1 MMKAILLSILLLSL
15 LPGTTFAAH
24 KQIDPSQS
32 TLTIHVGKTGLFS
45 VGGHEHIV
53 SAPIAD
59 GVIDDGASARVT
71 FRVESARITVL
82 PEDHQNEVQHTM
94 QERVLE
100 SARFPEI
107 SFSSDQVR
115 PAGDSQWEVS
125 GHLTLHGETRPLHMH
140 VKYIEGKYVGT
151 ATIKQKDF
159 GIQPV
164 SAGGGTV
171 KVKDELTIDFSIKT
185 K

>member
-1 MMKAILLSILLLSL
+1 MKAILISVLLLSL
-15 LPGTTFAAH
+15 PSGAAFAAQ

-45 VGGHEHIV
+45 AGGHEHIV
-53 SAPIAD
+53 RAPIAD

-82 PEDHQNEVQHTM
+82 PEDHQSEVQHTM

-100 SARFPEI
+100 SARFPAI
-107 SFSSDQVR
+107 SFSSGQVQ
-115 PAGDSQWEVS
+115 PAGDSQWDVS
-125 GHLTLHGETRPLHMH
+125 GHLTLHGETRPVHLQ
-140 VKYIEGKYVGT
+140 VRYVEGKYVGT
-151 ATIKQKDF
+151 VTIKQKDF

-164 SAGGGTV
+164 SAAGGTV
-171 KVKDELTIDFSIKT
+171 KVKNELTIDFSIKT

>member
-1 MMKAILLSILLLSL
+1 MKTVLLPTLLLTL
-15 LPGTTFAAH
+15 ANTATFAAQ
-24 KQIDPSQS
+24 KQIDPTQS

-45 VGGHEHIV
+45 AAGHEHTV

-59 GVIDDGASARVT
+59 GIVNDGAPATVS
-71 FRVESARITVL
+71 FRVESARLTVQ
-82 PEDHQNEVQHTM
+82 PEDHQSEVQHTM

-107 SFSSDQVR
+107 QFSSDHVESS
-115 PAGDSQWEVS
+115 ANNQWNVS
-125 GHLTLHGETRPLHMH
+125 GQLTLHNATKPVSVH
-140 VKYIEGKYVGT
+140 VQLLEGRYVGT
-151 ATIKQKDF
+151 ATIKQTDF

-171 KVKDELTIDFSIKT
+171 KVKDELKIDFSIKT